1 MAKRMQVILNQKVS
15 KLGENGD
22 VVEVAP
28 GYGAQLPYPQGA
40 GRFSHQGCD

>member
-28 GYGAQLPYPQGA
+28 GYA
-40 GRFSHQGCD
+40 